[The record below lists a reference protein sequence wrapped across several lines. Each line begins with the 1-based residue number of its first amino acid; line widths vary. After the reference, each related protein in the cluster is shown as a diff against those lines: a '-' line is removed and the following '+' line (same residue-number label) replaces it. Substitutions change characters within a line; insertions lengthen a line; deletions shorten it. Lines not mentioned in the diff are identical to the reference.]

1 MQKMKSNPAKTAL
14 TISMGFLL
22 IFWFSQMKWAL
33 LVSLIIGIV
42 AILSEALSRYIELL
56 WMKLAYVLSLIVPNI
71 VLGVIFFAFL
81 LPLSL
86 LSKVFRKE
94 DVLKLKNKFD
104 SVYSVKN
111 KEYDKAHFEN
121 MW

>member
-33 LVSLIIGIV
+33 IVSLIIGIV
-42 AILSEALSRYIELL
+42 AIFSETLSRYIELL

-104 SVYSVKN
+104 TVYSEKN

>member
-1 MQKMKSNPAKTAL
+1 MKSNPAKTAL

-22 IFWFSQMKWAL
+22 IFWFTKMQWAIML
-33 LVSLIIGIV
+33 ALIVGIV
-42 AILSEALSRYIELL
+42 AVFSETLSKYIEKV
-56 WMKLAYVLSLIVPNI
+56 WMKLAFILSLIVPNI
-71 VLGVIFFAFL
+71 VLGIVFFVFL

-94 DVLKLKNKFD
+94 DALKLKNKFD
-104 SVYSVKN
+104 SVYSEKN